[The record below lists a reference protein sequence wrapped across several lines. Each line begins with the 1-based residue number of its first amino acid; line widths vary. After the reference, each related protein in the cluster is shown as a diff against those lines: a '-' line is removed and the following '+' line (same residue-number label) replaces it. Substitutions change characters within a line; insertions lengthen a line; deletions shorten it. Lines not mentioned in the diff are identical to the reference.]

1 MGLNS
6 RGTQP
11 LKLKRV
17 VSFSYTL
24 IPVHDS
30 PLITQEAKKANR
42 RDDLLR
48 KASARS
54 LRKTHSSPQPHPP
67 PIRRGYVSFSVNLSP
82 FGTLVC
88 LFAQSKARST
98 PGWLPS
104 FVTLCSSRPC
114 LSVRGGRGRRSLFP
128 GGTGGLEREPP
139 NVPLVEE
146 SGGRRSVPSL
156 CATHSLTHNSLPHSL
171 PRQTARSSRG
181 GATASSCAPAG
192 RAARAAPSTSAS
204 TTRRVRP
211 ATRAPC

>member
-6 RGTQP
+6 RGTRA

-17 VSFSYTL
+17 VSFSYTR
-24 IPVHDS
+24 IPVHDDS
-30 PLITQEAKKANR
+30 PVITQEAKKANR
-42 RDDLLR
+42 RDGFLLR

-54 LRKTHSSPQPHPP
+54 LRTILHGCRNHPP

-114 LSVRGGRGRRSLFP
+114 LSVRGGGTKKPVPPGR
-128 GGTGGLEREPP
+128 GLEREPP

-146 SGGRRSVPSL
+146 SGGRRFVPSL
-156 CATHSLTHNSLPHSL
+156 CATHSLTTHSL
-171 PRQTARSSRG
+171 
-181 GATASSCAPAG
+181 
-192 RAARAAPSTSAS
+192 
-204 TTRRVRP
+204 TTP
-211 ATRAPC
+211 